1 MIYGIIKL
9 KLQITNS
16 ILAQSSK
23 LKTQNYNLK
32 RKAYEK

>member
-9 KLQITNS
+9 KLQIPNS
-16 ILAQSSK
+16 ILAQSAK
-23 LKTQNYNLK
+23 LKAQIYNLK